1 MSGATLGDDNLGL
14 AIGADVNF
22 AELICHSWILILS
35 DEFFLKIFAENLR
48 ASEQRF
54 APLKKGAHA
63 FGAVGSR
70 L

>member
-1 MSGATLGDDNLGL
+1 LSGTALGDDNLRF

-35 DEFFLKIFAENLR
+35 DDFVLKICAEHSR
-48 ASEQRF
+48 APKQRS
-54 APLKKGAHA
+54 ALLEKGAHA